1 VNLQQ
6 HLLYGRYAIAHL
18 LEGILLDGEQRAFGR
33 GGANRVAVC
42 LKAIASAPA
51 QARPT
56 YL

>member
-1 VNLQQ
+1 MSLRQNRLNRRSAAP
-6 HLLYGRYAIAHL
+6 HLLKSVP
-18 LEGILLDGEQRAFGR
+18 LDCEQRAFGR

>member
-1 VNLQQ
+1 VNLRQ
-6 HLLYGRYAIAHL
+6 HLLYGRYAIPHL
-18 LEGILLDGEQRAFGR
+18 LEGILLDGEQRVLGR